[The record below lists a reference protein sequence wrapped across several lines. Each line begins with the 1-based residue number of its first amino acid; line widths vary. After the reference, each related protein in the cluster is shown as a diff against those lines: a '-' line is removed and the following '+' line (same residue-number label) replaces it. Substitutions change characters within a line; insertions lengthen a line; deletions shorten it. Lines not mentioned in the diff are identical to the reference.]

1 MNTMST
7 QEAVEIIQAD
17 QSARLDDLLSRW
29 DHWAHSQRAVKGYAT
44 KALVCGDFRI
54 SRQYDYDNGAMDA
67 DIEDSIMKVVH
78 FHLAETPDPYR
89 SALYCQARNLR
100 LGLDV
105 WASPRLPQDR
115 CERARVLASGRVMI
129 TKRLTVAGVL

>member
-1 MNTMST
+1 MNT
-7 QEAVEIIQAD
+7 QEATEIIAAD
-17 QSARLDDLLSRW
+17 VNARLDDLLSRW
-29 DHWAHSQRAVKGYAT
+29 DHWAQTQRVTKGYAP

-67 DIEDSIMKVVH
+67 DIEDGTMKVVH
-78 FHLAETPDPYR
+78 FHLAETPEPYR

-105 WASPRLPQDR
+105 WASPRLPGDPMA
-115 CERARVLASGRVMI
+115 RAQVLASGRSMI
-129 TKRLTVAGVL
+129 VKRLTLAGVM